1 MRKTARDLKR
11 REFEF
16 CLKTTIC
23 DVKRLF
29 GYSKLPHVFET
40 KLPGNEM
47 MSFITIRNGKY
58 SAIAYDYQKIAALF
72 SRYDKE
78 DAIAR
83 IVFITAHEMRHY
95 YQHRQIRAKSS
106 RESVKTVNAWR
117 KSDVIRIDCDNSEYY
132 GNVREID
139 AFAFAY
145 SYVAD
150 KFGVLVVNVGVPKKY
165 RMVMKRYVKKTFGLK
180 APIFSAKYDKY
191 FY

>member
-1 MRKTARDLKR
+1 MRKTARDLKK
-11 REFEF
+11 REFEYF
-16 CLKTTIC
+16 LKATIC
-23 DVKRLF
+23 DVMRLF

-95 YQHRQIRAKSS
+95 YQHRQIRAISP
-106 RESVKTVNAWR
+106 RESEKTVNARR
-117 KSDVIRIDCDNSEYY
+117 KSDVIRITATIASIMATCGKSTRSRLLILTLPTSLEYW
-132 GNVREID
+132 
-139 AFAFAY
+139 
-145 SYVAD
+145 S
-150 KFGVLVVNVGVPKKY
+150 
-165 RMVMKRYVKKTFGLK
+165 
-180 APIFSAKYDKY
+180 
-191 FY
+191 

>member
-1 MRKTARDLKR
+1 MRKTARDLKK
-11 REFEF
+11 REFEYF
-16 CLKTTIC
+16 LKATVC
-23 DVKRLF
+23 DAMRSF
-29 GYSKLPHVFET
+29 GYSKLPYVFET
-40 KLPGNEM
+40 KLPGYEM
-47 MSFITIRNGKY
+47 MSFITRRNGKY
-58 SAIAYDYQKIAALF
+58 SAIAYDYQKIAATF

-78 DAIAR
+78 DVIGH

-95 YQHRQIRAKSS
+95 YQHRQIRAKSP
-106 RESVKTVNAWR
+106 RESEKTVTAWKNA
-117 KSDVIRIDCDNSEYY
+117 DVIRLDCDYGEYF

-165 RMVMKRYVKKTFGLK
+165 RTVMKRYVKKTFGLK
-180 APIFSAKYDKY
+180 APIFSAKYEKY

>member
-1 MRKTARDLKR
+1 MRKTARDLKK
-11 REFEF
+11 REFRSVLEA
-16 CLKTTIC
+16 TVR
-23 DVKRLF
+23 DVMRLF
-29 GYSKLPHVFET
+29 GYSKLPCVVET
-40 KLPGNEM
+40 KLPDNEM

-58 SAIAYDYQKIAALF
+58 SAIAYDYQKIASSF

-95 YQHRQIRAKSS
+95 YQHRQIRARSP
-106 RESVKTVNAWR
+106 RESEKTLNAWI

-150 KFGVLVVNVGVPKKY
+150 KFAILVGNIGVPK
-165 RMVMKRYVKKTFGLK
+165 
-180 APIFSAKYDKY
+180 
-191 FY
+191 

>member
-1 MRKTARDLKR
+1 
-11 REFEF
+11 
-16 CLKTTIC
+16 
-23 DVKRLF
+23 
-29 GYSKLPHVFET
+29 
-40 KLPGNEM
+40 M

-106 RESVKTVNAWR
+106 RESEKTVNAWR

-150 KFGVLVVNVGVPKKY
+150 KFGILVVNVGVPKKY